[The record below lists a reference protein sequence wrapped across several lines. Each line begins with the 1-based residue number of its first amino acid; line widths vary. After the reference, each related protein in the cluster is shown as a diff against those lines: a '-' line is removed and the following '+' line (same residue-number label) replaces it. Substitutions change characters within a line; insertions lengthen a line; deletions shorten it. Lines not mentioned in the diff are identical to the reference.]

1 MTNYFKN
8 KIDKDYANKPAT
20 KIRWD
25 KTLEFM
31 GMSQKFKSALD
42 IGDRTGLTEMMEN
55 EYSISF
61 DNTKG
66 DLDSL
71 ELKGKYDLVT
81 SFEVLEHLFNP
92 LFNLV
97 QIKNILNPNG
107 RLILSTPLAKPRI
120 LWSEEHFHEMS
131 KNSIQALFEAAGLK
145 VLREN
150 HFRVYPVTFYFKG
163 IRPLLRLIYDK
174 IQIYELVPFSSS
186 IITC

>member
-8 KIDKDYANKPAT
+8 KIDKDYANKPVT
-20 KIRWD
+20 KIRWE

-31 GMSQKFKSALD
+31 GSRKNIKSALD
-42 IGDRTGLTEMMEN
+42 IGDRTDLTEMMEDK
-55 EYSISF
+55 YGVKF
-61 DNTKG
+61 DNTQG
-66 DLDSL
+66 DLDKI
-71 ELKGKYDLVT
+71 ELKGNYDLVT

-97 QIKNILNPNG
+97 QIKNILNTNG
-107 RLILSTPLAKPRI
+107 RLILSTPLAKPRM

-150 HFRVYPVTFYFKG
+150 YFRVYPVTFYFKG
-163 IRPLLRLIYDK
+163 VRPLLRLIYDK

-186 IITC
+186 IIPR

>member
-1 MTNYFKN
+1 MTDYFKN
-8 KIDKDYANKPAT
+8 KIDKEYANKPAT

-31 GMSQKFKSALD
+31 GSGKNIKSALD
-42 IGDRTGLTEMMEN
+42 IGDRTGLTEMMEDK
-55 EYSISF
+55 YGVKF
-61 DNTKG
+61 DNTQG
-66 DLDSL
+66 DLDKI
-71 ELKGKYDLVT
+71 ELKGNYDLVT

-107 RLILSTPLAKPRI
+107 RLILSSPLAKPRI

-131 KNSIQALFEAAGLK
+131 KNSIQALFKAAGLK

-174 IQIYELVPFSSS
+174 IQIYELVPLSSS
-186 IITC
+186 IITS

>member
-8 KIDKDYANKPAT
+8 KIDKDYANNSAT

-31 GMSQKFKSALD
+31 GRGVNFKSALD
-42 IGDRTGLTEMMEN
+42 IGDRTGLTEMMEDK
-55 EYSISF
+55 YGVKF

-66 DLDSL
+66 DLDNL
-71 ELKGKYDLVT
+71 ELKGNYDLVT

-97 QIKNILNPNG
+97 QIKNLLNPNG

-131 KNSIQALFEAAGLK
+131 KNSIQALFEVAGLK
-145 VLREN
+145 VLRKN
-150 HFRVYPVTFYFKG
+150 YFRVYPVTFYFSG
-163 IRPLLRLIYDK
+163 VRPLLRLIYDK

-186 IITC
+186 IITS

>member
-1 MTNYFKN
+1 MTDYFKN
-8 KIDKDYANKPAT
+8 KIDKEYANKPAT

-31 GMSQKFKSALD
+31 GSGKNIKSALD
-42 IGDRTGLTEMMEN
+42 IGDRTGLTEMMEDK
-55 EYSISF
+55 YGVKF
-61 DNTKG
+61 DNTQG
-66 DLDSL
+66 DLDKI
-71 ELKGKYDLVT
+71 ELKGSYDLVT

-186 IITC
+186 IITS

>member
-20 KIRWD
+20 KIRWE

-31 GMSQKFKSALD
+31 GSGKNIKRALD
-42 IGDRTGLTEMMEN
+42 IGDRTGLTEMMEDK
-55 EYSISF
+55 YGVKF
-61 DNTKG
+61 DNTQG
-66 DLDSL
+66 DLDKI
-71 ELKGKYDLVT
+71 ELKGNYDLVT

-97 QIKNILNPNG
+97 QIKNILNTNG
-107 RLILSTPLAKPRI
+107 RLILSTPLAKPRM

-186 IITC
+186 IITS

>member
-8 KIDKDYANKPAT
+8 KIDKDYANNPAT

-31 GMSQKFKSALD
+31 GRGVNFKSALD
-42 IGDRTGLTEMMEN
+42 IGDRTGLTEMMEDK
-55 EYSISF
+55 YGVKF
-61 DNTKG
+61 DNTQG
-66 DLDSL
+66 DLDKI
-71 ELKGKYDLVT
+71 ELKGNYDLVT

-97 QIKNILNPNG
+97 QIKNLLNPNG

-131 KNSIQALFEAAGLK
+131 KNSIQALFEVAGLK
-145 VLREN
+145 VLRKN
-150 HFRVYPVTFYFKG
+150 YFRVYPVTFYFSG
-163 IRPLLRLIYDK
+163 VRPLLRLIYDK

-186 IITC
+186 IITS